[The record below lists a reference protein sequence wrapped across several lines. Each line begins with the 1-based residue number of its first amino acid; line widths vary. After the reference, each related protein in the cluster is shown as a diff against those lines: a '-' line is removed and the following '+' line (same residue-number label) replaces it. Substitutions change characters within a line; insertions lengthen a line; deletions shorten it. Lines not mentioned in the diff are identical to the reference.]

1 MKTAV
6 ILSARKDKDT
16 EIPFPLK
23 PYHEN
28 VCLIDRTIE
37 ALTAL
42 NYTNIILVVGS
53 QAQMYK
59 RYASKTVRLV
69 LNSEYKFTS
78 SMGSLAVAAPYIKE
92 DFLLVEGDTFY
103 EYKVLKELSETRNEN
118 CFAITEESGSGDEAF
133 VETRNGYITKIS
145 KDRHQICNFEGELL
159 GIVKISKHTFDRM
172 MNKWQKSNNPYLNY
186 EYLLFDSTDV
196 LDRPYLKFPNLKVSC
211 WVSLRYRN
219 TLLIG

>member
-78 SMGSLAVAAPYIKE
+78 STQKMWENVISVRGAG
-92 DFLLVEGDTFY
+92 LLLFI
-103 EYKVLKELSETRNEN
+103 KVLFK
-118 CFAITEESGSGDEAF
+118 
-133 VETRNGYITKIS
+133 K
-145 KDRHQICNFEGELL
+145 
-159 GIVKISKHTFDRM
+159 
-172 MNKWQKSNNPYLNY
+172 
-186 EYLLFDSTDV
+186 DSTAASV
-196 LDRPYLKFPNLKVSC
+196 
-211 WVSLRYRN
+211 W
-219 TLLIG
+219 